1 MMNGRTFLVAISAA
15 CYLGL
20 GTVEGLGEIFCGKE
34 NCYSLL
40 G

>member
-1 MMNGRTFLVAISAA
+1 MTRLVAA
-15 CYLGL
+15 CLVAVLICCLPG
-20 GTVEGLGEIFCGKE
+20 GTHGLGEIFCGKE